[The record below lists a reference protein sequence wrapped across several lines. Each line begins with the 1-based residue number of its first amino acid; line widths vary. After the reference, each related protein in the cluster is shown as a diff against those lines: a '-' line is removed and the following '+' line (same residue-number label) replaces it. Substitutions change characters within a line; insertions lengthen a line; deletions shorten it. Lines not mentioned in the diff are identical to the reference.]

1 MEAWINDLHSIVT
14 MVIGTIM
21 IGSIVQSL
29 LLWRQSGENKQEIQT
44 LRRDLE
50 TQKEW
55 YEERLDSTK
64 NEALLRA
71 ERDEERI
78 KALEAR
84 VDGVDK
90 DIEIHSKRIAK
101 RDDENQSLSS
111 EVAQMRVELTQK
123 INDMGVKLIEK
134 INDAIA
140 K

>member
-1 MEAWINDLHSIVT
+1 MDAWINDFHTILT
-14 MVIGTIM
+14 MVIGTGL
-21 IGSIVQSL
+21 IGSVVQSL
-29 LLWRQSGENKQEIQT
+29 LLWRQCGENKQENQA
-44 LRRDLE
+44 LRRDLAQ
-50 TQKEW
+50 QKEW
-55 YEERLDSTK
+55 YEERLEAVR

-84 VDGVDK
+84 VDGVGK

-101 RDDENQSLSS
+101 RDDENQSLARK
-111 EVAQMRVELTQK
+111 VAQMHVDLTQK

-134 INDAIA
+134 INDVIS